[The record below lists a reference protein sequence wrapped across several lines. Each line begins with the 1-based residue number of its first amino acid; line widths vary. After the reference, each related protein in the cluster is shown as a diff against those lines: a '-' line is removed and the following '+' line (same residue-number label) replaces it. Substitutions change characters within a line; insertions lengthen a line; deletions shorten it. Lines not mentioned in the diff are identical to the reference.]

1 MSSVSSP
8 TSPSSPSS
16 PVLPLTE
23 EKPEPASSGRSLHP
37 AFYIA
42 SWIFFSNLT
51 IIFNKWLLD
60 TAGFRYP
67 VILTCWHLVFA
78 TVATQLLARTT
89 SLLDGRH
96 KVRMTGRI
104 YLRAVVPIGVLY
116 SGSLVFSNMT
126 YLYLNVAF
134 IQMLKSA
141 APVAV
146 LFTSW
151 IWRVEEPSRR
161 KFYNVMV
168 IVLGVGLASLG
179 EIQFSWVGFMFQLGG
194 IVFEAMRLVMIQVML
209 SEDGQKM
216 DPLVSLYY
224 YAPVCA
230 AMNIFVALFTEAST
244 FKVSTLLETGFG
256 ILLLNAT
263 VAFLLNV
270 SSVFLIGK
278 TSGLV
283 MTLTGILKN
292 ILLVVASVM
301 IWATQITGL
310 QILGYAIALGGLVY
324 YSLGWN
330 TIVEKASEISLW
342 FGAVTGTSGSYTLL
356 DDARVT
362 MTTRKAVIVGAV
374 TAVATVTLIGLF
386 IVHHVPADVVD
397 VPE

>member
-1 MSSVSSP
+1 
-8 TSPSSPSS
+8 
-16 PVLPLTE
+16 
-23 EKPEPASSGRSLHP
+23 
-37 AFYIA
+37 
-42 SWIFFSNLT
+42 
-51 IIFNKWLLD
+51 
-60 TAGFRYP
+60 
-67 VILTCWHLVFA
+67 
-78 TVATQLLARTT
+78 VATQLLARTT

-270 SSVFLIGK
+270 SSVFLVGWPSRCRIVCSV
-278 TSGLV
+278 THSASPPHAPRVAPSL
-283 MTLTGILKN
+283 TL
-292 ILLVVASVM
+292 S
-301 IWATQITGL
+301 
-310 QILGYAIALGGLVY
+310 
-324 YSLGWN
+324 S
-330 TIVEKASEISLW
+330 
-342 FGAVTGTSGSYTLL
+342 F
-356 DDARVT
+356 
-362 MTTRKAVIVGAV
+362 
-374 TAVATVTLIGLF
+374 
-386 IVHHVPADVVD
+386 P
-397 VPE
+397 P